1 MRHNIHLGVTG
12 LRQTGKTVFLTSLI
26 YQLSE
31 LGSKGLSRFEPSG
44 VTLRAATI
52 EHSRDRD
59 KERFPYMGFLKGLR
73 EKPPRWPAPTSRESG
88 LVLRFFYENQ
98 GARGKVDTVRNWVGL
113 GKSQG
118 TIALHLHD
126 YPGEYLL
133 DAGMH
138 DMTFEEWSSE
148 TMDRMANYCPDEAAE
163 YRKAVEAADNRAAAN
178 ILRSLRTAYA
188 RYAQAARR
196 QGLEFIQP
204 AMTLI
209 SWNERCDSSDQLP
222 EPTEDELP
230 FVPLPSSSDSE
241 DESDSEIEQLRK
253 QLTASFDKH
262 KKRRVKPFLKRIRK
276 CNNQLVLVDVLR
288 ILQNGKHAYND
299 TRQCI
304 AEILRAYHTAWKP
317 FGGINRALFAATK
330 ADHATK
336 NSRSNMSKLLDA
348 LVTKA
353 KGQLKGGIRTPE
365 SEWFTSIRVTKD
377 AKERDGEKREVLNG
391 TVKGR
396 AEGPL
401 NYLCGKV
408 PPEWPNDEN
417 WVFGNP
423 AYAFTEFEP
432 TQLPT
437 IDGSLWPHVNLDR
450 VIWKILEGCF

>member
-31 LGSKGLSRFEPSG
+31 LGSKGLDRFEPSG

-52 EHSRDRD
+52 EHSRDGD
-59 KERFPYMGFLKGLR
+59 KERFPYMRFLKGLR
-73 EKPPRWPAPTSRESG
+73 EKPPRWPAPTNRESG

-98 GARGKVDTVRNWVGL
+98 GASGKVDAVRKWVGL

-118 TIALHLHD
+118 SIALHLHD

-148 TMDRMANYCPDEAAE
+148 TMDRMANYCPGEANH
-163 YRKAVEAADNRAAAN
+163 YRMTVETAGNRTPEEF
-178 ILRSLRTAYA
+178 LKSLRTAYA
-188 RYAQAARR
+188 RYAEAARK

-204 AMTLI
+204 AMTLVD
-209 SWNERCDSSDQLP
+209 WYERCDTSDQP
-222 EPTEDELP
+222 PNPTKQELP
-230 FVPLPSSSDSE
+230 FVPLPGSPDSE
-241 DESDSEIEQLRK
+241 EQSDPEIEQLRK
-253 QLTASFDKH
+253 QLTASFERY
-262 KKRRVKPFLKRIRK
+262 KKRRVKPFRKRIRK
-276 CNNQLVLVDVLR
+276 CNTQLVLVDVLR
-288 ILQNGKHAYND
+288 VLQNGKHAYND

-304 AEILRAYHTAWKP
+304 AEILRAYHAAWKP
-317 FGGINRALFAATK
+317 FGGIKRALFAATK

-336 NSRSNMSKLLDA
+336 QSRGNMSRLLDA

-365 SEWFTSIRVTKD
+365 SEWFTSIRVTREGRE
-377 AKERDGEKREVLNG
+377 AGGQKREVLNG
-391 TVKGR
+391 TEKGKSD
-396 AEGPL
+396 EPM
-401 NYLCGKV
+401 NFLCGKV
-408 PPEWPNDEN
+408 PPEWPIEED
-417 WVFGNP
+417 WVYGNP
-423 AYAFTEFEP
+423 AYGFTEFEP